1 MRYLAQIM
9 AVFNWLIDRRWRWI
23 FGNAVNGMGDDD
35 DFRSYRERK
44 DGDRNG

>member
-23 FGNAVNGMGDDD
+23 WGNDDG
-35 DFRSYRERK
+35 R
-44 DGDRNG
+44 

>member
-35 DFRSYRERK
+35 FCSYGERK
-44 DGDRNG
+44 DDADNG